1 MKYSKRLSIGS
12 WIGFLVMA
20 GSFSLCGAEEANKK
34 ENDTPGSKIQSLSFR
49 NDIQPI
55 FDANCVVC
63 HMNGATQGGLTLESG
78 SSYQALVR
86 QASRQSALQLVS
98 PAKPDESYL
107 IHKLKGTHLKV
118 GGKGSAMPMDNK
130 LIDTVGVWI
139 KEGATDN

>member
-1 MKYSKRLSIGS
+1 MKNKNLLSIGS
-12 WIGFLVMA
+12 WIGLLTMA
-20 GSFSLCGAEEANKK
+20 GSFSLCHAEEVNALGNGA
-34 ENDTPGSKIQSLSFR
+34 PVSKIQNLSFR

-86 QASRQSALQLVS
+86 QASRQSGLQLIS

-107 IHKLKGTHLKV
+107 IHKLNGTHLKV
-118 GGKGSAMPMDNK
+118 GGRGLAMPMDSK
-130 LIDTVGVWI
+130 LTDIVRAWVLEGTID
-139 KEGATDN
+139 N